1 MVEEVKMSESINLDN
16 VLMQQSNGPKAT
28 MPEARPV
35 AELLVVLNEF
45 NKYELYTGTGDG
57 VQPIVADGLG
67 TSSVSFDVPQEN
79 ASSFRGTF
87 VYFDNDTN
95 TWHPAYAVAN
105 TSLNKY
111 YTAQGIAV
119 AIDSTSMQVTT
130 SGKLTIP
137 FQLKDYTGT
146 PVTAGT
152 YYYLCQDSSNAGM
165 IQPEVPASGIKQ
177 VVCQIMSVDDSQT
190 TLLLFNDIRQI
201 KENSS
206 SGLELCDT
214 DIVIRDDKKIF
225 EQLKQMKHST
235 FDRSKFEVVGSPTI
249 TDEGVASGFSS
260 AKYLNTGYIL
270 NPEGDWSVRV
280 KFRTGKSMVNQHI
293 VSAFPNQY
301 SGLVIQLRMSSSTN
315 TVIRMTIGNG
325 SDNYVFQPTYYNI
338 TGMVNTDFDV
348 EVNYLSGVYSFIV
361 NGVTVSTLTSSDK
374 IVSTGEI
381 VIGKSPQW
389 NEPFLGSVDLKY
401 FSITVDGKEVFS
413 GNKTGIDVIN
423 DVEIPYTLSKTGS
436 KIVDVAYR
444 DRVIDL
450 YEQEGQAG
458 YYTIDETNQNFTLPM
473 GEIYGMIEKKA
484 DKATVEES
492 LAIKA
497 DVTAPSIQAPYLKHT
512 YVSGT
517 SGYNIWSNGYCEQ
530 WGAGATRNT
539 TITFLKTFVNTNY
552 VLLSIGFGI
561 HDIGEQVVTKTTKN
575 FTTRSNQRDSWT
587 HSWKACGYLAEGEY

>member
-1 MVEEVKMSESINLDN
+1 MAKPTKPDISIPTSFADTGQKTDFTEEKLQNGFDSINPDVLAGDN
-16 VLMQQSNGPKAT
+16 
-28 MPEARPV
+28 
-35 AELLVVLNEF
+35 
-45 NKYELYTGTGDG
+45 
-57 VQPIVADGLG
+57 
-67 TSSVSFDVPQEN
+67 
-79 ASSFRGTF
+79 
-87 VYFDNDTN
+87 
-95 TWHPAYAVAN
+95 
-105 TSLNKY
+105 LNKFIDDTY
-111 YTAQGIAV
+111 KGLNYS
-119 AIDSTSMQVTT
+119 IDSIEYLYNLNNKDFINQS
-130 SGKLTIP
+130 KA
-137 FQLKDYTGT
+137 LKTGN
-146 PVTAGT
+146 V
-152 YYYLCQDSSNAGM
+152 SNN
-165 IQPEVPASGIKQ
+165 PEVYAEVLSYAH
-177 VVCQIMSVDDSQT
+177 T
-190 TLLLFNDIRQI
+190 
-201 KENSS
+201 
-206 SGLELCDT
+206 
-214 DIVIRDDKKIF
+214 
-225 EQLKQMKHST
+225 T

-249 TDEGVASGFSS
+249 TDEGVASGFGS

-301 SGLVIQLRMSSSTN
+301 SGLVIQLRTSSSN
-315 TVIRMTIGNG
+315 IGIRISIGNG

-473 GEIYGMIEKKA
+473 GEIYGMIESKA

-492 LAIKA
+492 LATKA
-497 DVTAPSIQAPYLKHT
+497 DVTIPSIQAPYLKHT

-552 VLLSIGFGI
+552 VLLGIGFGI

-587 HSWKACGYLAEGEY
+587 HSWEACGYLAEGEY